1 MAAAK
6 QAMRHTERAMLPQLE
21 LGAAHRMLGEA
32 YQAVGRYA
40 EAVRHFEESLSILGT
55 IQSRPELGQSLM
67 AYGHFKLG
75 DDRAVGLDY
84 MDRAMQIFKEIDA
97 DGWIN

>member
-55 IQSRPELGQSLM
+55 IHCAPAAG
-67 AYGHFKLG
+67 AAAKF
-75 DDRAVGLDY
+75 
-84 MDRAMQIFKEIDA
+84 DA
-97 DGWIN
+97 HSATA